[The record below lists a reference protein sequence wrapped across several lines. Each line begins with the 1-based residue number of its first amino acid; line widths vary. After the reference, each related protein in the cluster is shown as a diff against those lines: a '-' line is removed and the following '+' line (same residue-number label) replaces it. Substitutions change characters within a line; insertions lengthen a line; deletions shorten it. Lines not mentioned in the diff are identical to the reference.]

1 MKICIVVAEYYKDI
15 SDNLVYGATKEIN
28 KRTNNSTHLIRVPG
42 TFEIPVVI
50 AKNIKKFDAFI
61 ALGCVIKGDT
71 PHFDYICSS
80 VTNSIMYISIKN
92 KKPIGFGILTC
103 LNKKQALLRSDPH
116 KKNKGKEAALAIFSV
131 HNSKWY
137 KKKYLTQIQEYW

>member
-15 SDNLVYGATKEIN
+15 SDNLVYCATKEIN
-28 KRTNNSTHLIRVPG
+28 KKANNSTHLIRVPG

-50 AKNIKKFDAFI
+50 SKNIKKFDAFI

-80 VTNSIMYISIKN
+80 VTNSIMYMSVKN

-116 KKNKGKEAALAIFSV
+116 RKNKGKEAALAIFSV
-131 HNSKWY
+131 HNSK
-137 KKKYLTQIQEYW
+137 

>member
-28 KRTNNSTHLIRVPG
+28 KKANNSTHLIRVPG

-50 AKNIKKFDAFI
+50 SKNIKKFDAFI

-80 VTNSIMYISIKN
+80 VTNSIMYMSVKN

-103 LNKKQALLRSDPH
+103 LNKKQALLRSDRH
-116 KKNKGKEAALAIFSV
+116 RKNKGKEAALAIFSV
-131 HNSKWY
+131 HNSK
-137 KKKYLTQIQEYW
+137 

>member
-28 KRTNNSTHLIRVPG
+28 KKVNNSTHLIRVPG

-50 AKNIKKFDAFI
+50 SKNIKKFDAFI

-80 VTNSIMYISIKN
+80 VTNSIMYMSVKN

-103 LNKKQALLRSDPH
+103 LNKKQALLRSNPH
-116 KKNKGKEAALAIFSV
+116 RKNKGKEAALAIFSV
-131 HNSKWY
+131 HNSK
-137 KKKYLTQIQEYW
+137 